1 LKEEGR
7 EDYGPSR
14 KHKEEVGVGDNTRG
28 AGEGG
33 GGRRKCGGNKQG
45 LNDKEIM
52 ATVLLPSTHT
62 QKQAKFYL
70 HTCVYDVKA
79 ARRYHFR
86 QVVF

>member
-1 LKEEGR
+1 MKEEGR

-33 GGRRKCGGNKQG
+33 GERRKCGGNKQG

-52 ATVLLPSTHT
+52 ADIDT
-62 QKQAKFYL
+62 QKQRNRPNFIY
-70 HTCVYDVKA
+70 T
-79 ARRYHFR
+79 RR
-86 QVVF
+86 